1 MSIMHVLFLVQRN
14 QQSLKFFSHQRDPQF
29 SIKLALL
36 KIAFALLTSVHSLK
50 CDMLVCVTFV
60 FISFFFFLI

>member
-14 QQSLKFFSHQRDPQF
+14 QQSLKLFSHQRDPQF

-36 KIAFALLTSVHSLK
+36 KIAFDFYHRLQCTLPK
-50 CDMLVCVTFV
+50 IFK
-60 FISFFFFLI
+60 